1 MEEQKTKN
9 GEDSGEGRGKSGVRN
24 RETQDKRKEKKDLT
38 FPDERCTYHKAMV
51 LWIFWF

>member
-9 GEDSGEGRGKSGVRN
+9 GEDSGEGGGKLGIRN

-38 FPDERCTYHKAMV
+38 FPG
-51 LWIFWF
+51 